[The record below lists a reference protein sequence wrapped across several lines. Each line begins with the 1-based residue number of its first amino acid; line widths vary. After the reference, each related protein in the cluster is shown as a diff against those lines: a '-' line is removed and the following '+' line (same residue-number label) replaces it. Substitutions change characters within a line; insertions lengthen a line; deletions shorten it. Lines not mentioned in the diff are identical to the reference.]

1 MDKLK
6 NKLVINT
13 QFFLLQIKTNDFFCS
28 NKNELL
34 LILQLRILYLI
45 PQSFKKEL
53 LQKAKYRHHNISG
66 KEEAAEYC
74 LKTREVLKEKA
85 KNKYESLQR
94 EEKKAKREYGR
105 NSYKSMKENAIQKSA
120 EKMKY

>member
-1 MDKLK
+1 M
-6 NKLVINT
+6 I
-13 QFFLLQIKTNDFFCS
+13 FFCS

-53 LQKAKYRHHNISG
+53 LQKAKYRHHNSSG

-74 LKTREVLKEKA
+74 LETRGVLKEKA

-94 EEKKAKREYGR
+94 EEKKANREYGR